1 MPSGSAAIEPVG
13 AAVVGDWLG
22 LSERRVRELRDDGT
36 IPGLPGG
43 KFDLREVVRAYCA
56 HIRPASGRASSG
68 GSASAATLDQ
78 ARIEVLNEQRDRLAM
93 LNAQMRGE
101 TVLAE
106 DMESVVGAYADAT
119 RARILALP
127 TRAAPLVLGLGA
139 LAEVRDKL
147 TELAHEACGELAAR
161 EIAAAVYDRA
171 RRRAGRGAGG
181 DADIP
186 QDGAA
191 AEADG
196 ERVGGSVPVSQP

>member
-1 MPSGSAAIEPVG
+1 MATAAEV
-13 AAVVGDWLG
+13 ADYLG
-22 LSERRVRELRDDGT
+22 LSPQRVTQLRAERV
-36 IPGLPGG
+36 LPGAKG
-43 KFDLREVVRAYCA
+43 ESFDLRACVRAYCA

-78 ARIEVLNEQRDRLAM
+78 ARIEVLNEQRDRLSM

-127 TRAAPLVLGLGA
+127 TRAAPLVLGLGS

-161 EIAAAVYDRA
+161 EITAAVYDRA

-186 QDGAA
+186 PDGAA